1 MAGEKG
7 GQVSGHENN
16 REEDEQTIRDLGST
30 AAVESQSEWSADSI
44 EDIDSMLDEMDG
56 VLEEDAEQF
65 VNAYR
70 QKGGQ

>member
-1 MAGEKG
+1 MASEKG

-65 VNAYR
+65 VNAYK